1 MHRTLTYF
9 GSIFNKIIMKILDV
23 GTWYEL
29 FGLNCQKEKIY
40 RYLWVVFLILWT
52 LLGLGRDTHTHS
64 LSLSLSMQRY
74 CALKLQLFKLKFMLV
89 LVLVLVWW
97 INWRKFVVV
106 WTSKQFRVDCV
117 PYLEFHFCI
126 QLIKGIIFFM
136 WDWGLYNDF
145 SKLQRIFFPLV
156 VLLEKRGKKE
166 GNWVLN
172 TSF

>member
-1 MHRTLTYF
+1 
-9 GSIFNKIIMKILDV
+9 MKILDV

-52 LLGLGRDTHTHS
+52 LVGLGRDTHTHS
-64 LSLSLSMQRY
+64 LSLSLSFSLSMQRY

-106 WTSKQFRVDCV
+106 WTSKQFGVDCV

-126 QLIKGIIFFM
+126 QLIKGIIFLCETEDCIM
-136 WDWGLYNDF
+136 TSLS
-145 SKLQRIFFPLV
+145 SKEFFFPLLCCWKNV
-156 VLLEKRGKKE
+156 GKRKE
-166 GNWVLN
+166 TEFWILVFNPIWF
-172 TSF
+172 SRK